1 MIICF
6 TEKPGKPVASPG
18 THRNEF
24 PTRYSLAGCSPAAPA
39 SASLAVLILQPSV
52 QPVQENPANG
62 KCLNFLLFQ
71 ERAQSRIMPII
82 GAGNVTNLGTGP
94 HLILHHQRPCLS
106 ETVATYRHEW
116 ISRLER
122 RPRQCPACH
131 QARWDI
137 PSGAVRQGRPPGITN
152 PKKRAKAPK

>member
-39 SASLAVLILQPSV
+39 SASLAVLILQPSA

-71 ERAQSRIMPII
+71 ERAQSTPRY
-82 GAGNVTNLGTGP
+82 LW
-94 HLILHHQRPCLS
+94 
-106 ETVATYRHEW
+106 RHTC
-116 ISRLER
+116 IA
-122 RPRQCPACH
+122 CPARKS
-131 QARWDI
+131 QLA
-137 PSGAVRQGRPPGITN
+137 SS
-152 PKKRAKAPK
+152 AKS

>member
-39 SASLAVLILQPSV
+39 SASLAVLILQPSA

-71 ERAQSRIMPII
+71 ERAQS
-82 GAGNVTNLGTGP
+82 N
-94 HLILHHQRPCLS
+94 
-106 ETVATYRHEW
+106 Y
-116 ISRLER
+116 
-122 RPRQCPACH
+122 
-131 QARWDI
+131 
-137 PSGAVRQGRPPGITN
+137 
-152 PKKRAKAPK
+152 

>member
-39 SASLAVLILQPSV
+39 SASLAVLILQPSA

-62 KCLNFLLFQ
+62 KCLNFPLSQ
-71 ERAQSRIMPII
+71 KRAQPKLERSYRFAAI
-82 GAGNVTNLGTGP
+82 VDT
-94 HLILHHQRPCLS
+94 ILHDAR
-106 ETVATYRHEW
+106 A
-116 ISRLER
+116 
-122 RPRQCPACH
+122 RQ
-131 QARWDI
+131 D
-137 PSGAVRQGRPPGITN
+137 
-152 PKKRAKAPK
+152 AKAQLLHVGLRASVRGSSML

>member
-39 SASLAVLILQPSV
+39 SASLAVLILQPSA

-62 KCLNFLLFQ
+62 QCLNSPLSQ
-71 ERAQSRIMPII
+71 KRAQPIRLTKRLPKSW
-82 GAGNVTNLGTGP
+82 AYRCP
-94 HLILHHQRPCLS
+94 DCLS
-106 ETVATYRHEW
+106 
-116 ISRLER
+116 L
-122 RPRQCPACH
+122 CP
-131 QARWDI
+131 I
-137 PSGAVRQGRPPGITN
+137 
-152 PKKRAKAPK
+152 